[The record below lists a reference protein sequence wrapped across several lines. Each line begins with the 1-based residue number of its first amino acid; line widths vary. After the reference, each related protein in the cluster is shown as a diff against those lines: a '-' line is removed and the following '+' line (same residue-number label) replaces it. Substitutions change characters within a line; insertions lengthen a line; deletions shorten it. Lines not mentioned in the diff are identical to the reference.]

1 MNKVF
6 KYPVPV
12 QDRFSLNLP
21 QGARILTVQEQHGE
35 PQIWALVNPEN
46 VIETRNFCLAGTG
59 HSIEE
64 NEENLNYIGTFQL
77 YNGDF
82 IEHLFEIKEEQQ

>member
-12 QDRFSLNLP
+12 NDYFFLDIPR
-21 QGARILTVQEQHGE
+21 GAKILTVQVQNGE

-46 VIETRNFCLAGTG
+46 PIKTRNFCLAGTG
-59 HSIEE
+59 DSI
-64 NEENLNYIGTFQL
+64 NERNLIHIGTFQIRSL
-77 YNGDF
+77 VW
-82 IEHLFEIKEEQQ
+82 HLFEIKE